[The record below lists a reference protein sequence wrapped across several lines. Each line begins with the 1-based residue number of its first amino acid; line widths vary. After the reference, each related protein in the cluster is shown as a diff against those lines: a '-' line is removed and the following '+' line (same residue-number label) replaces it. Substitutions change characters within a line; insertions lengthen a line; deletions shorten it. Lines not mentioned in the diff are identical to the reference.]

1 MRSTRMITR
10 MAGTALGVATAV
22 TVLATV
28 PAFAG
33 QCRDPWVTKA
43 VQQVTGHQ
51 PNGSGDNG
59 ECDYRRYGGGQWTTY
74 DDLLTK
80 VRTAFGASAP
90 ASIPGVCRDPWVTQ
104 AVRQVTGRAPNG
116 SGDNGEC
123 DYRRYG
129 GGHWTTLD
137 DLVGKV
143 RVAFGQAPAG
153 QSQYGNLNL
162 APKASDFTVS
172 STALG
177 YGQGRGPARGSTV
190 TYQGKQYQVVNVIA
204 QGGGNLITEN
214 GGAVIAQG
222 GGNLQVTLRLIGQDG
237 AGIVINQGSNIQSQ
251 QYRRH

>member
-1 MRSTRMITR
+1 M
-10 MAGTALGVATAV
+10 LGVATAF
-22 TVLATV
+22 TFLAAV

-51 PNGSGDNG
+51 PNGSADNG
-59 ECDYRRYGGGQWTTY
+59 ECDYRRYGGGHWTTY

-90 ASIPGVCRDPWVTQ
+90 ASISGVCRDAWVTQ

-123 DYRRYG
+123 AVQRYG
-129 GGHWTTLD
+129 GGHWTSYD

-143 RVAFGQAPAG
+143 RVAFGMGVPQ
-153 QSQYGNLNL
+153 QSPYGNVTL

-177 YGQGRGPARGSTV
+177 YSRGHGPARGSTV
-190 TYQGKQYQVVNVIA
+190 TYQGGQYQVVNVIA
-204 QGGGNLITEN
+204 QGGGNLITDN
-214 GGAVIAQG
+214 GGGVIAQG
-222 GGNLQVTLRLIGQDG
+222 GGNLQVTLRLINHDG
-237 AGIVINQGSNIQSQ
+237 ASIVINHGSNMQGQ
-251 QYRRH
+251 QYRSH